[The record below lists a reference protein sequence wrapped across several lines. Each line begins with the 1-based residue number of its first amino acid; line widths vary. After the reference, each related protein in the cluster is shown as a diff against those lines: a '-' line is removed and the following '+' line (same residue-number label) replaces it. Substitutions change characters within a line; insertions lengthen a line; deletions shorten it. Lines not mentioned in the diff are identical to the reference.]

1 MKIVETPAIVL
12 RYVGPT
18 SCGKK
23 YQIISPNGIEAEVLG
38 RDMAADTF
46 AQLVLGSNELKTV
59 KTQGK
64 SPAQR
69 AVLNCKDENEASI
82 IRTNLQHT
90 INETRSRDKE
100 LSVLFEQIMSK
111 LDAAMSEVYEHH

>member
-1 MKIVETPAIVL
+1 MKAAETSTTVL

-18 SCGKK
+18 SCGEK
-23 YQIISPNGIEAEVLG
+23 YQIISSDKVEAEVLG
-38 RDMAADTF
+38 RDLAADTF

-64 SPAQR
+64 SLVQR
-69 AVLNCKDENEASI
+69 AILNCKDENEASI

-100 LSVLFEQIMSK
+100 LSILFEQIMSK
-111 LDAAMSEVYEHH
+111 LDAAMSEAYKHD